1 MSVSDL
7 GPSATV
13 GAHNDVIEF
22 VYTVNFIR
30 GKQSSSYSDSLEL
43 LDCIEDKLA
52 AQLGRDR
59 GPGHGYSHWLSLG
72 VISTSVSQC
81 QEH

>member
-1 MSVSDL
+1 MCVSDL

-30 GKQSSSYSDSLEL
+30 GKQSSSDSDSLEL
-43 LDCIEDKLA
+43 LDCIKYKLA
-52 AQLGRDR
+52 AQLDRDR
-59 GPGHGYSHWLSLG
+59 GRGRGYSLIGFLW
-72 VISTSVSQC
+72 V
-81 QEH
+81 